1 MEQTY
6 ENKHIKVIVESIAS
20 GKLCIG
26 MGVDNKNEQEENSF
40 TLLFRAKRQLLSCKV
55 VTFFEHKLHGACPP
69 SYSSKQAPLFVAFR
83 IGNVGN
89 LFHY

>member
-1 MEQTY
+1 MKNYWIRNVEQTY

-40 TLLFRAKRQLLSCKV
+40 TILFRAKRQLLYRVLAIKSGD
-55 VTFFEHKLHGACPP
+55 LLWA
-69 SYSSKQAPLFVAFR
+69 
-83 IGNVGN
+83 
-89 LFHY
+89 

>member
-40 TLLFRAKRQLLSCKV
+40 TLLFRAKRQSCS
-55 VTFFEHKLHGACPP
+55 G
-69 SYSSKQAPLFVAFR
+69 Y
-83 IGNVGN
+83 
-89 LFHY
+89 

>member
-26 MGVDNKNEQEENSF
+26 MGVDNKNEQEENS
-40 TLLFRAKRQLLSCKV
+40 LLFRAKRQLLYRVLAIKSGD
-55 VTFFEHKLHGACPP
+55 LLWA
-69 SYSSKQAPLFVAFR
+69 
-83 IGNVGN
+83 
-89 LFHY
+89 

>member
-26 MGVDNKNEQEENSF
+26 MGVDNKNEQEENS
-40 TLLFRAKRQLLSCKV
+40 LLFRAKRQLLYRVLAIKSGD
-55 VTFFEHKLHGACPP
+55 L
-69 SYSSKQAPLFVAFR
+69 L
-83 IGNVGN
+83 
-89 LFHY
+89 

>member
-1 MEQTY
+1 MIRFCLSQKLLGYEKLLNKKCGKY

-40 TLLFRAKRQLLSCKV
+40 TLLFRAKRQLLYRVLAIKSGD
-55 VTFFEHKLHGACPP
+55 L
-69 SYSSKQAPLFVAFR
+69 L
-83 IGNVGN
+83 
-89 LFHY
+89 